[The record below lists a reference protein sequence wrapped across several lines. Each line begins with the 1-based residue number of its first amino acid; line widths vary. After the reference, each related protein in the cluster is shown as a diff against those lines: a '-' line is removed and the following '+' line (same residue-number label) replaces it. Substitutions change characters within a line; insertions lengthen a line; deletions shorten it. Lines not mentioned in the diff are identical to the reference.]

1 MTVSRL
7 NLLTALLS
15 LIGALIA
22 LFAGNGFAGLVWL
35 AITLVWLLLAVRAAW
50 KRDYEDEPF
59 SRLTRRLFRMLL
71 WGS

>member
-15 LIGALIA
+15 LIGALVA
-22 LFAGNGFAGLVWL
+22 LFLGNALVGLLWL
-35 AITLVWLLLAVRAAW
+35 AITLVWLLLAVRAAG
-50 KRDYEDEPF
+50 KRDYEHQPF
-59 SRLTRRLFRMLL
+59 SRLARRLSRLLL